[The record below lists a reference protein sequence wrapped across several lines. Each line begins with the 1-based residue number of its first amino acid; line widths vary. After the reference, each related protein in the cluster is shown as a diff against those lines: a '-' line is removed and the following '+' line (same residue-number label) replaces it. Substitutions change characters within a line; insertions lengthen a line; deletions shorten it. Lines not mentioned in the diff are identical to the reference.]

1 MGLGW
6 IGNEGFYMVIYV
18 VIGEFAGYDSVLQ
31 FEPNP
36 AFFPP
41 LSHLHNCP
49 LVFTLLFNKYLL
61 RAA

>member
-1 MGLGW
+1 M
-6 IGNEGFYMVIYV
+6 FYMVIYV
-18 VIGEFAGYDSVLQ
+18 VTGEFAGFDSVLQ

-36 AFFPP
+36 PFFPP